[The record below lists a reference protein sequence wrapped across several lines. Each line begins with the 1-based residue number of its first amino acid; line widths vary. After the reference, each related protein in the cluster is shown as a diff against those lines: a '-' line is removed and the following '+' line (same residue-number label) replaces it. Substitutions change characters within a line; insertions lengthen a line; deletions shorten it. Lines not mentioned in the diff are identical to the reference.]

1 MTTRRRQSCRR
12 KRSYETRDA
21 ANAALKVLIRKYF
34 ASELY
39 MHAYKCR
46 HCAGYHVGHRLGTG
60 GRRR

>member
-12 KRSYETRDA
+12 KRRYDTRDA
-21 ANAALKVLIRKYF
+21 ANTALRILIRKYY

-46 HCAGYHVGHRLGTG
+46 HCGHYHIGHRLTYGK
-60 GRRR
+60 RR